1 MPGWH
6 AKTRQLVKDKKLIV
20 LGIAPEQHGDRMAL
34 FLQWKGMEDMVVML
48 DSYNQFFLQAVPIT
62 LLIDEAGVVRARNPK
77 QADLK
82 KFLEAPP
89 VTVGSAPRAQRRN
102 HLTFEDFPD
111 LNAPR
116 MGPRPDPYWDFAY
129 GVAHRKAYDQGGVDA
144 DPEQLTRAL
153 LSWRHALKANPN
165 NYIWR
170 RRLQQYGP
178 RLDKPYPFYDWVA
191 TARKELL
198 TRGLQPHPLRTE
210 PMGAE
215 IAHPLRKASPAHV
228 FLHPDPDHKLAHDDF
243 KVVKCSTFVVP
254 HTKTPLTSVRVL
266 ISLTPSRIQNA
277 KWNDEAGASTVRL
290 VPPEGWKS
298 SKPSIVI
305 SPSAAAQSTIATAT
319 RYVEFEL
326 HRPGKAPAD
335 QATRFDFQLYY
346 NVCYGEDRVC
356 QFFRRDVS
364 VDYALP
370 APSDPAEL
378 E

>member
-1 MPGWH
+1 VPGWH
-6 AKTRQLVKDKKLIV
+6 AKTKQLVKDQKLIV

-34 FLQWKGMEDMVVML
+34 FLQWKEMEDMVVML

-82 KFLEAPP
+82 KFLAAPP
-89 VTVGSAPRAQRRN
+89 ATVGSAPRAQRRN
-102 HLTFEDFPD
+102 HLTLEDFPD
-111 LNAPR
+111 LSAPR
-116 MGPRPDPYWDFAY
+116 TGPRPDPYWNFAY

-198 TRGLQPHPLRTE
+198 ARGLQPHPLRTE

-215 IAHPLRKASPAHV
+215 IAHPLRKEGPAHV
-228 FLHPDPDHKLAHDDF
+228 FLHPDPDHKLAHDDI
-243 KVVKCSTFVVP
+243 KVMKCSTFVVP

-266 ISLTPSRIQNA
+266 ISLTPSGIQQV

-290 VPPEGWKS
+290 VPPEGWMC

-305 SPSAAAQSTIATAT
+305 SPSAVAQSLVSTAT

-326 HRPGKAPAD
+326 HRTDKAPPD

-346 NVCYGEDRVC
+346 NVCYGDDRVC
-356 QFFRRDVS
+356 QFFRRDVR

-370 APSDPAEL
+370 APSDPADQE
-378 E
+378 